1 MPVTKYSLFI
11 VRLLVICPRF
21 PYPLEKG
28 DKLRIF
34 HQIKLLHENHEVCL
48 VSLTSEEVEP
58 RYVDIIDDITS
69 ECHII
74 RISKAARKRSA
85 FRALITNK
93 PLQSAYY
100 YSAKAKKKVDQIVAE
115 FAPEHIYCQLTRMAT
130 YVEDYDI
137 PKTLDYMDAFG
148 VGMERR
154 ASVTKGLQKM
164 LYNLEAKRMK
174 RYEAEVYSRFDH
186 HTIISEQD
194 RKYIGDGTLAIHVN
208 PNGIDTSHFFP
219 IEKEE
224 DHDIGFVGN
233 MGYPPN
239 IDAAEY
245 LVNKLELGKQYR
257 VLIAGARPDKRV
269 KQLERKNVTITG
281 WVDDVRAEYA
291 RCKIFVAPLWSGTGQ
306 QNKILEAMAMG
317 IPCVTTSAVNNAIK
331 AVDREQVLIA
341 NDPKSFKAAIQEL
354 LNNKDLYHKI
364 KHNGIQL
371 VKESYSWAY
380 NVENLESIFEK

>member
-1 MPVTKYSLFI
+1 M
-11 VRLLVICPRF
+11 RLLVICPRF

-34 HQIKLLHENHEVCL
+34 HQIKLLHELHEVCL
-48 VSLTSEEVEP
+48 VCLTAEEVEP
-58 RYVDIIDDITS
+58 RHMDIIEDITA
-69 ECHII
+69 ECHVIK
-74 RISKAARKRSA
+74 ISKVARTLSTISA
-85 FRALITNK
+85 LVTGK

-100 YSAKAKKKVDQIVAE
+100 YSAKAKKKIDRIIST
-115 FAPEHIYCQLTRMAT
+115 FKPEHIYCQLARVSS
-130 YVEDYDI
+130 YVEGVNV

-154 ASVTKGLQKM
+154 ATVTKGLQKQ
-164 LYNLEAKRMK
+164 LFGIEAKRMK
-174 RYEAEVYSRFDH
+174 RYEAQIYKKFDH

-194 RKYIGDGTLAIHVN
+194 RQQIGDGTLDILVN
-208 PNGIDTSHFFP
+208 PNGIDTAHFFP
-219 IEKEE
+219 IEKET

-245 LVNKLELGKQYR
+245 LVKTLGLGADYK

-269 KQLERKNVTITG
+269 KQLESRNVTITG
-281 WVDDVRAEYA
+281 WVDDVRGEYA
-291 RCKIFVAPLWSGTGQ
+291 RSKIFVAPLWSGTGQ

-317 IPCVTTSAVNNAIK
+317 IPCVTTSAVNNAINAK
-331 AVDREQVLIA
+331 DGEEILIA
-341 NDPKSFKAAIQEL
+341 NDEKEFKKAIKRL
-354 LNNKDLYHKI
+354 LTERDLYHKI

-371 VKESYSWAY
+371 VKQSYSWNH
-380 NVENLESIFEK
+380 NVEVLQSIFNI